1 VALASPCS
9 IVPFYVRQ
17 AKIVSEM
24 FKMSAPTTTLLL
36 RTKKTRLSTQEAQ
49 ELDDATPQACVCV
62 CVCVR
67 ERERITHILRRNTA
81 TCLAEGRR
89 LWKLLGRI
97 IFFVFCAPGLWEFF
111 FFSSF

>member
-1 VALASPCS
+1 MLHRKRV
-9 IVPFYVRQ
+9 
-17 AKIVSEM
+17 
-24 FKMSAPTTTLLL
+24 
-36 RTKKTRLSTQEAQ
+36 
-49 ELDDATPQACVCV
+49 CVCV
-62 CVCVR
+62 CVCERERERERERESAER